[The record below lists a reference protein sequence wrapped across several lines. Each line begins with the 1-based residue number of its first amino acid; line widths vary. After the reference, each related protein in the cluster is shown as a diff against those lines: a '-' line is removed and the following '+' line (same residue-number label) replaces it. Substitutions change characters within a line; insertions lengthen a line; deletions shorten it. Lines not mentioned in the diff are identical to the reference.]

1 MTRAAII
8 EASPGGIPGCRFAS
22 DDEMV
27 CSRLKK
33 ALEGLNV
40 SEIAR
45 QTGASR
51 QSIHRYAAGFTPS
64 VSFLVRFCEATEIS
78 AEWLLVGRGPKKRAD
93 VAAGHLASASAT
105 ELCQA
110 LARRIDTPPQAEV
123 APRLRLV
130 SDGA

>member
-8 EASPGGIPGCRFAS
+8 EARPGATPQCRFAS

-27 CSRLKK
+27 SSRLKE

-40 SEIAR
+40 SEVAR

-64 VSFLVRFCEATEIS
+64 VSFLVRFCEATETS

-93 VAAGHLASASAT
+93 VAAGHLAAASAS

-110 LARRIDTPPQAEV
+110 LARRIDTPPQAE
-123 APRLRLV
+123 APRPLRLV
-130 SDGA
+130 SDRA